1 MNIPGE
7 KGRLTRAVALAAII
21 CALVLKT
28 SRLRSFSERPER
40 DVRRFR
46 GYLRLRPRRRL
57 QGRRRRA
64 EFEARSTIAN
74 IAWSV
79 SPAPLG
85 RKPIAPFCSSKKL
98 HLRRRAAR
106 RLGAVETTALLRV
119 PLPVGPGGLGR
130 RLRSRELEPSGLD
143 DQASSSS
150 VPRAL
155 IHFRSVT
162 TLFQG
167 RRGAMPC
174 MDENFERP
182 P

>member
-1 MNIPGE
+1 MR
-7 KGRLTRAVALAAII
+7 RLFAP
-21 CALVLKT
+21 
-28 SRLRSFSERPER
+28 SS
-40 DVRRFR
+40 
-46 GYLRLRPRRRL
+46 LRLSPSLLLRTARARRSALLRL
-57 QGRRRRA
+57 SPSSSPPTTARATAARRI
-64 EFEARSTIAN
+64 EARSTIAS

-85 RKPIAPFCSSKKL
+85 RKPIAPFCSPKRL
-98 HLRRRAAR
+98 RLRRRAAR
-106 RLGAVETTALLRV
+106 RLGAAETTALLRA
-119 PLPVGPGGLGR
+119 PLPIGPGGLGR
-130 RLRSRELEPSGLD
+130 RLRSRELEPSRLD